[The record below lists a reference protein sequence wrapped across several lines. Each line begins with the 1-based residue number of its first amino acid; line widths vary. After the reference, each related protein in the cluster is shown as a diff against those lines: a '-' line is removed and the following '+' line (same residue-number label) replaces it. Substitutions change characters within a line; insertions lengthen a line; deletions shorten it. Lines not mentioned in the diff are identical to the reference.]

1 VAGWAL
7 FTKPRTRGYIA
18 LLRSQ
23 LLTALDEAAT
33 KLRGKV
39 GESFATV
46 YQFTAEVSCSSVS
59 VKTTWIFSRAAS
71 KM

>member
-1 VAGWAL
+1 MEEAFA
-7 FTKPRTRGYIA
+7 
-18 LLRSQ
+18 
-23 LLTALDEAAT
+23 EAAT

-39 GESFATV
+39 GESFAIV
-46 YQFTAEVSCSSVS
+46 YQFTAEVCCSSVF